1 LKPENV
7 MIVSAETMEI
17 KLIDFGLSG
26 VIDDSRFVP
35 KQYFDES

>member
-1 LKPENV
+1 
-7 MIVSAETMEI
+7 MEI

-35 KQYFDES
+35 KQYFDESWGTVIYMAPE